1 MIRGIHHIS
10 LHTHNLERLAS
21 FYGAAFGFVPAAPQ
35 MRLDREP
42 LVDRITGIPNSILRL
57 QLFEAWNCFVEIIEW
72 EAPAGREVGPL
83 RPNDCGY
90 THFCV
95 DVTDIDAEYK
105 RLAAVGMSFLN
116 DEPVTVGV
124 IRTVY
129 GRDPDGNIIEIQ
141 QVPDGHVYSL
151 RDPGRLSPRSD
162 RGSPP
167 EHF

>member
-1 MIRGIHHIS
+1 VIRGIHHIS
-10 LHTHNLERLAS
+10 LHTHNLERLAC
-21 FYGAAFGFVPAAPQ
+21 FYGAAFGFVPVAAQ

-42 LVDRITGIPNSILRL
+42 LVDRITGIPNSVLRF
-57 QLFEAWNCFVEIIEW
+57 QLFEAWNCFIEIIEW
-72 EAPAGREVGPL
+72 EAPTGRDMGPL

-105 RLAAVGMSFLN
+105 RLVVVGMSFLN
-116 DEPVTVGV
+116 EEPVTVGE
-124 IRTVY
+124 IKTVY

-151 RDPGRLSPRSD
+151 RSPGSLSPSQQSGSSAD
-162 RGSPP
+162 R
-167 EHF
+167 F